1 MTAIRSKRS
10 GPSLARLVDQLV
22 SWATKPRRAPYPARA
37 RSHRAVDQLLR
48 HQRESEHRAKLRQK
62 RLEAASTARMVREQL
77 QTRERIARRYQRAG
91 FTPAEARQQAER
103 DLVEQDETEAEANEH
118 PWWYL

>member
-1 MTAIRSKRS
+1 MSRRRS

-48 HQRESEHRAKLRQK
+48 HQREREHRAKLRQK

-77 QTRERIARRYQRAG
+77 QTRERIARRYVRAG

-103 DLVEQDETEAEANEH
+103 DLVEPDEAELEAATNH
-118 PWWYL
+118 WWPL